1 MSLRIRLLLVSGLA
15 LMGATIAANMPVTP
29 AASDLDQGWGTTQHQ
44 EFYYASQGTV
54 LMPVSWLASLDG
66 ADGKPFMSR
75 ERMHALG
82 FIYEETPSRANV
94 NDWPIGFA
102 VNSSSNTG
110 GVPTVGL
117 TCAAC
122 HTSEINYHGTT
133 MRIDGGQANIDLD
146 GFKKALNEA
155 ILATGSDPQ
164 RREDFERLAIERGF
178 PKATV
183 ASTFEAKYIAVKQ
196 ASADPVLRARK
207 MTSAGPG
214 RNDALAA
221 IALQLFRHA
230 IDVPGNTNDAT
241 APVDFP
247 YLWNISNLDWVQYNA
262 SVRQPMGRNIGEAL
276 GVGAVT
282 QIVDPTTGRLASPET
297 RWKSSIPPRSLFA
310 LEQAIQT
317 LKPPR
322 WPTSVFGP
330 VDNTKAAEGQRL
342 FGQNCAMCHGVRALA
357 SASNEWS
364 VKIIP
369 LSKIG
374 TDPRQ
379 AENFATFTYDGTKLG
394 LSKSVTAGPALLM
407 VTNGLRTQAYRDA
420 AIPESEWPKY
430 DGEGRKNV
438 LTAPC
443 GYKARPLVGVWATP
457 PFLHNGSVP
466 TIFDLLSDSRPS
478 TFQTGTVEYDPVHL
492 GFENASGASA
502 FTFDTSIV
510 GNSNA
515 GHWFTNDRARPGRIG
530 RGLSDA
536 EKYSIIEYLKIASY
550 ENYPRTVVQH
560 PDPEP
565 CVDTA
570 AY

>member
-1 MSLRIRLLLVSGLA
+1 MA
-15 LMGATIAANMPVTP
+15 ATIAANMPAAP
-29 AASDLDQGWGTTQHQ
+29 AHSDLDQGWGATKH
-44 EFYYASQGTV
+44 EAFYYTSQGTV
-54 LMPVSWLASLDG
+54 IMPVSWLASLDG

-75 ERMHALG
+75 DRMHALG
-82 FIYEETPSRANV
+82 FIYDEKPSRANA

-102 VNSSSNTG
+102 VDSGGNTG
-110 GVPTVGL
+110 SVPTVGF

-122 HTSEINYHGTT
+122 HTSEITYHGTT
-133 MRIDGGQANIDLD
+133 MRIDGGQANINLD
-146 GFKKALNEA
+146 GFKNALNDA
-155 ILATGSDPQ
+155 ILATGRDPE
-164 RREDFERLAIERGF
+164 RRKDFERRAIDRGF
-178 PKATV
+178 PKAAV
-183 ASTFEAKYIAVKQ
+183 ASLFDAKYLAARK
-196 ASADPVLRARK
+196 AGADPVLTARK
-207 MTSAGPG
+207 VTTAGPG

-230 IDVPGNTNDAT
+230 IDVPGNTNEAT

-247 YLWNISNLDWVQYNA
+247 YLWNIPNLYWVQYNA

-276 GVGAVT
+276 GVGALT
-282 QIVDPTTGRLASPET
+282 QIINPKTGQLASPET
-297 RWKSSIPPRSLFA
+297 RWKSSIPPRNLFA
-310 LEQAIQT
+310 LEQT
-317 LKPPR
+317 LQSLRPPR

-330 VDNTKAAEGQRL
+330 VDTAKAAEGQRL
-342 FGQNCAMCHGVRALA
+342 FGENCAMCHGVRALA
-357 SASNEWS
+357 SDSNEWS
-364 VKIIP
+364 VKIVP

-379 AENFATFTYDGTKLG
+379 ADNFAKFTYDGTKLG

-430 DGEGRKNV
+430 DGGGRKNV

-466 TIFDLLSDSRPS
+466 TIFDMLSDSRPA
-478 TFQTGTVEYDPVHL
+478 TFQKGSVEYDPVHL
-492 GFENASGASA
+492 GFENASGAGA

-550 ENYPRTVVQH
+550 ANYPRTVVQH

-565 CVDTA
+565 CVDA
-570 AY
+570 EGY